1 MTAPL
6 SLSPEYTP
14 GADALAGHRVLITGA
29 AAGLGAALARQTAA
43 LGATVILLDKD
54 LRGLEA
60 VYDAIEAA
68 GQPQP
73 ALYPLDLLGASPD
86 DHAELAERL
95 GEALGGLEALVH
107 AAAQL
112 GEPAP
117 LAHYD
122 VEQWMKTLQVNLNG
136 PFLLTRACLPL
147 LAAADG
153 PRVLFVSDRA
163 GRAGQAYMGAY
174 GVAKAGLENLM
185 QTLAAEQPASG
196 GIAAASVDP
205 GVMYTGLRRA
215 AYPGEVPD
223 GLPAPDAVAP
233 ALLRLLVPGEPLAA
247 GGQYQVAAGNGSS
260 PPAD

>member
-6 SLSPEYTP
+6 PLSPDYAP
-14 GADALAGHRVLITGA
+14 PADALAGRRVLVTGA
-29 AAGLGAALARQTAA
+29 AAGLGAALARQAA
-43 LGATVILLDKD
+43 AAGATVVLLDRD

-60 VYDAIEAA
+60 VYDAIAAA

-95 GEALGGLEALVH
+95 EEALGGLEALVH
-107 AAAQL
+107 AAAEL
-112 GEPAP
+112 GQPAP

-147 LAAADG
+147 LAAATR

-163 GRAGQAYMGAY
+163 GREGQAYMGAY
-174 GVAKAGLENLM
+174 GVAKAGLEGLM
-185 QTLAAEQPASG
+185 QTLAAEQPAAG
-196 GIAAASVDP
+196 GIAVASVDP
-205 GVMYTGLRRA
+205 GAMYTGLRRS

-223 GLPAPDAVAP
+223 GLPAPEAVAP
-233 ALLRLLVPGEPLAA
+233 ALLRLLVPGEPLTA
-247 GGQYQVAAGNGSS
+247 GGQYRVAGPAGES
-260 PPAD
+260 